1 MFSKQTFENCNFL
14 FTMVNAND
22 SCKKN
27 LTNALF
33 LSTNGIYTATKVND
47 FILRIIVLSDRALGY
62 GGIWQSLL
70 SHLCYSTSANYRTE
84 LMSKPVIVV
93 ALYTIFDLTLIQLA
107 GIGFSG
113 SIPSRRILPH
123 PRKLSCIDGS
133 KKDNI
138 MNIDVASRHVISVHD
153 LAFTYYSCYPTPD
166 SREEVR
172 FVEYLFK
179 GLKSSVIF
187 GFQ

>member
-1 MFSKQTFENCNFL
+1 MQTTLVKN
-14 FTMVNAND
+14 
-22 SCKKN
+22 N

-153 LAFTYYSCYPTPD
+153 LPLHIIPATRIPRKGWFRGIFVQRPKIVCDFWISVKARDFFRET
-166 SREEVR
+166 SRR
-172 FVEYLFK
+172 L
-179 GLKSSVIF
+179 S
-187 GFQ
+187 